1 MRICPNFNIPEVKQ
15 EFDELKSVLGENVA
29 YYVWNENN
37 GYSLDYAPNGAQSKL
52 FNDLYDY
59 YKDRSK
65 TIQAKAKTLSK
76 SFKQWFEDS
85 FPTFDPTTGEL
96 LHVDTIR
103 SKAVDYN
110 GEPLVMW
117 HRSPYGGIT
126 TFDPSKIDGD
136 DGFWFSKDKHYYLK
150 EDVTPAYPVFLKINN
165 PFEIPHHDFLVGMDG
180 THFSFEEMDKDWSRK
195 GKKEYDGLITYEEH
209 VPEFYGDTYGI
220 DDYGI
225 FISVRNPNQIKSIDN
240 NGQFS
245 VNNNNIYYYIKDNI
259 PNRTTDS
266 YYAGSQ
272 SIGELFTDIEQSAKQ
287 VLRNFINSSN
297 YLDGAQYQLAQQLH
311 DSISDN
317 VMVRLTNGQKYIAA
331 YQSGII
337 YVNVDAFK
345 SYNNYDIANALLH
358 EMVHHFTI
366 NQYNGNN
373 KFRQEIDDIFD
384 KYSKLFPKNKYKR
397 QGLYYG
403 LTTPQEFIAE
413 IYANKAFRDA
423 VAKKDMPLWRK
434 LLYSL
439 LNALK
444 LNKIANRL
452 WSDDLYDAYN
462 AISDVINN
470 RKLNPNLE
478 DTGEMLFYAPD
489 IDVEWLEGDAKTIIN
504 NAING
509 LKASEKA
516 LSSRDKN
523 PVVITRLK
531 QDITKYTLMLQ
542 KGEDQQIL
550 SDFIKRSSS
559 QFKLVLNRIRNAINN
574 PELLTNDD
582 LRNFR
587 NDFLDFYGPIT
598 EDINRKLF
606 LQGYFNNL
614 PPNQL
619 AAIKSQL
626 NYINSAYQ
634 EIQGKYNYLLKQRV
648 IKLFK
653 EYGQRYNIPTDDI
666 EKFINDEL
674 NSSVKDMNMLYR
686 YMQFMSNSSDMG
698 LRMIN
703 RIMSDIN
710 SQIQWYTNNK
720 TQDLIRQFKDITK
733 QEQLLYFEKDK
744 DGKTTGYLVR
754 PLNYGQFKKDYS
766 MFLRDLDQKY
776 GVVDQNYYLLEGEDF
791 INYCNEKE
799 KWLSEHCERRF
810 KPEYYKAYNKLS
822 QLAREKSK
830 MYTEQITAII
840 ENVTDED
847 GPHLERLTDQEWT
860 KLDQLYSLKSNLHNE
875 YYLDGTK
882 KQGDDLQI
890 AQEFQRFYDE
900 IGHGTIKSK
909 QLSQKEV
916 LDLMSRKQKEL
927 SPELYSKWFRRNIS
941 VQYNQDFTELL
952 KKFGN
957 KDFGEDTEKYNKLYE
972 ERRQLLQLGKD
983 NNSPLFISD
992 KYQKTVKERIVE
1004 LDQELNDIRSK
1015 YQQGNKQLFEYVTFV
1030 TTPYYERD
1038 KILAQKK
1045 GNDAYAKWFK
1055 ENHYLDKYG
1064 NYRPASYYSKIVPK
1078 KEYVD
1083 KFTEYRLSRMNLE
1096 LDKNSE
1102 MINPNYNFSDPE
1114 YYQPKKSLYDNSE
1127 AYENATKTEAQLKVY
1142 NTIVDT
1148 MDEANSKLSFMSKR
1162 DNYRLPQATGDFI
1175 DFTMRQGNFFKNF
1188 GRMVRDAIVVKNDDV
1203 DFALDNSITKADG
1216 TQLNLVP
1223 THYVQMLENPENI
1236 SRNIIGLL
1244 SAYSKM
1250 AENYRLKNQYASE
1263 FEVIQDMYNDR
1274 TFIRTNRYN
1283 AVTSKIEGSQ
1293 SNTSSRL
1300 QDYLQLQLYGKTTRP
1315 WTVDIGKYS
1324 ISVTKIMNNLRGY
1337 ASASNLGNNALSILK
1352 SIVQGLDKI
1361 FVEGFSGQFYTI
1373 GDIAKSFVRQ
1383 LWRTPKRIMNIGN
1396 QYQDDITFALLEHNG
1411 IAHDSK
1417 EKVDGLQY
1425 YRVFR
1430 ILYKYLIW
1438 GGWQAS
1444 DFMIKGPIVESVYA
1458 NFKYIPETG
1467 KFMSFPAYE
1476 KLFAN
1481 ESMRSKRKRFNNL
1494 NTVSA
1499 LDILEV
1505 QDGKLRVK
1513 DQYKQYEEAFNDKNV
1528 QQSLRNISY
1537 ALCSRIDG
1545 QLREEDKLMILQN
1558 AIGAAIGM
1566 HRSFFVVNL
1575 NENIFKGY
1583 NYNPLIEDYDD
1594 AKYRSGFVG
1603 IGKWLCNLYYA
1614 VKYFSD
1620 QEKYIA
1626 NKKNFTNPQLYNM
1639 KRILAQTAI
1648 IGMLY
1653 LLVAIWLSP
1662 MADDDKD
1669 NYQKQA
1675 LGYIFDAV
1683 RYEELSEYNP
1693 LDLVNQFK
1701 SPSAAIAPFENI
1713 VNLVNPFKLDKNYS
1727 TDIVKT
1733 GYYKGQPRWQR
1744 TLIKSVPGL
1753 RGAWESRD
1761 ARTKW
1766 QYLKSQLD
1774 K

>member
-337 YVNVDAFK
+337 YVNVNAIK
-345 SYNNYDIANALLH
+345 SQNNNDIANALLH

-598 EDINRKLF
+598 EDINRK
-606 LQGYFNNL
+606 
-614 PPNQL
+614 
-619 AAIKSQL
+619 
-626 NYINSAYQ
+626 
-634 EIQGKYNYLLKQRV
+634 
-648 IKLFK
+648 
-653 EYGQRYNIPTDDI
+653 
-666 EKFINDEL
+666 
-674 NSSVKDMNMLYR
+674 
-686 YMQFMSNSSDMG
+686 
-698 LRMIN
+698 
-703 RIMSDIN
+703 
-710 SQIQWYTNNK
+710 
-720 TQDLIRQFKDITK
+720 
-733 QEQLLYFEKDK
+733 
-744 DGKTTGYLVR
+744 
-754 PLNYGQFKKDYS
+754 
-766 MFLRDLDQKY
+766 
-776 GVVDQNYYLLEGEDF
+776 
-791 INYCNEKE
+791 
-799 KWLSEHCERRF
+799 
-810 KPEYYKAYNKLS
+810 
-822 QLAREKSK
+822 
-830 MYTEQITAII
+830 
-840 ENVTDED
+840 
-847 GPHLERLTDQEWT
+847 
-860 KLDQLYSLKSNLHNE
+860 
-875 YYLDGTK
+875 
-882 KQGDDLQI
+882 
-890 AQEFQRFYDE
+890 
-900 IGHGTIKSK
+900 
-909 QLSQKEV
+909 
-916 LDLMSRKQKEL
+916 
-927 SPELYSKWFRRNIS
+927 
-941 VQYNQDFTELL
+941 
-952 KKFGN
+952 
-957 KDFGEDTEKYNKLYE
+957 
-972 ERRQLLQLGKD
+972 
-983 NNSPLFISD
+983 
-992 KYQKTVKERIVE
+992 
-1004 LDQELNDIRSK
+1004 
-1015 YQQGNKQLFEYVTFV
+1015 
-1030 TTPYYERD
+1030 
-1038 KILAQKK
+1038 
-1045 GNDAYAKWFK
+1045 
-1055 ENHYLDKYG
+1055 
-1064 NYRPASYYSKIVPK
+1064 
-1078 KEYVD
+1078 
-1083 KFTEYRLSRMNLE
+1083 
-1096 LDKNSE
+1096 
-1102 MINPNYNFSDPE
+1102 
-1114 YYQPKKSLYDNSE
+1114 
-1127 AYENATKTEAQLKVY
+1127 
-1142 NTIVDT
+1142 
-1148 MDEANSKLSFMSKR
+1148 
-1162 DNYRLPQATGDFI
+1162 
-1175 DFTMRQGNFFKNF
+1175 
-1188 GRMVRDAIVVKNDDV
+1188 
-1203 DFALDNSITKADG
+1203 
-1216 TQLNLVP
+1216 
-1223 THYVQMLENPENI
+1223 
-1236 SRNIIGLL
+1236 
-1244 SAYSKM
+1244 
-1250 AENYRLKNQYASE
+1250 
-1263 FEVIQDMYNDR
+1263 
-1274 TFIRTNRYN
+1274 
-1283 AVTSKIEGSQ
+1283 
-1293 SNTSSRL
+1293 
-1300 QDYLQLQLYGKTTRP
+1300 
-1315 WTVDIGKYS
+1315 
-1324 ISVTKIMNNLRGY
+1324 
-1337 ASASNLGNNALSILK
+1337 
-1352 SIVQGLDKI
+1352 
-1361 FVEGFSGQFYTI
+1361 
-1373 GDIAKSFVRQ
+1373 
-1383 LWRTPKRIMNIGN
+1383 
-1396 QYQDDITFALLEHNG
+1396 
-1411 IAHDSK
+1411 
-1417 EKVDGLQY
+1417 
-1425 YRVFR
+1425 
-1430 ILYKYLIW
+1430 
-1438 GGWQAS
+1438 
-1444 DFMIKGPIVESVYA
+1444 
-1458 NFKYIPETG
+1458 
-1467 KFMSFPAYE
+1467 
-1476 KLFAN
+1476 
-1481 ESMRSKRKRFNNL
+1481 
-1494 NTVSA
+1494 
-1499 LDILEV
+1499 
-1505 QDGKLRVK
+1505 
-1513 DQYKQYEEAFNDKNV
+1513 
-1528 QQSLRNISY
+1528 
-1537 ALCSRIDG
+1537 
-1545 QLREEDKLMILQN
+1545 
-1558 AIGAAIGM
+1558 
-1566 HRSFFVVNL
+1566 
-1575 NENIFKGY
+1575 
-1583 NYNPLIEDYDD
+1583 
-1594 AKYRSGFVG
+1594 
-1603 IGKWLCNLYYA
+1603 
-1614 VKYFSD
+1614 
-1620 QEKYIA
+1620 
-1626 NKKNFTNPQLYNM
+1626 
-1639 KRILAQTAI
+1639 
-1648 IGMLY
+1648 
-1653 LLVAIWLSP
+1653 
-1662 MADDDKD
+1662 
-1669 NYQKQA
+1669 
-1675 LGYIFDAV
+1675 
-1683 RYEELSEYNP
+1683 
-1693 LDLVNQFK
+1693 
-1701 SPSAAIAPFENI
+1701 
-1713 VNLVNPFKLDKNYS
+1713 
-1727 TDIVKT
+1727 
-1733 GYYKGQPRWQR
+1733 
-1744 TLIKSVPGL
+1744 
-1753 RGAWESRD
+1753 
-1761 ARTKW
+1761 
-1766 QYLKSQLD
+1766 
-1774 K
+1774 